1 MQKTGCLLLIIYTL
15 FFQDLSCQNIQLQ
28 IAGENDYETS
38 IIDSLNY
45 SKKHLDYSS
54 VESEIDSTRNRL
66 FRIGFIENKLERISK
81 FNDTTFLAL
90 IYLKK
95 KIDTIYI
102 YYNKSVVNET
112 VLNSVS
118 KEVHEDYFV
127 LPIDE
132 TEESLNYINS
142 KITQKGFPFSK
153 LKLIN
158 IRTKDSFNL
167 QAELAIESEKTK
179 RNIDQIIVKGYE
191 KFPKSYLK
199 HFLKIKRSQ
208 VFDLNSIKKKT
219 NLLNDLKF
227 ANEIKPPEVLFTKD
241 STTLYLYV
249 EKRKSNSFDGFLGF
263 GTNEDNGKLELDG
276 YLNLFL
282 NNNLNY
288 GETFN
293 LIYKSDAIEQKLFQA
308 NLKTPYLFGSPLGAE
323 LELRIFK
330 KDSSFTTVNQK
341 VRAFYQMNSKNTFY
355 LGLTSTQSNNLL
367 AQNTSGLINDYD
379 SKQYSIGY
387 QFTSSL
393 TDNRLFPYTSSLY
406 FETGFGKRKF
416 EGNSEKQNLTSLDG
430 FKIFKLNLS
439 NSIYLR
445 INSASLFS
453 DTYLENELLRFGGI
467 NSIRGFEENS
477 LTASQY
483 GLINTEY
490 RIQLG
495 GSLYV
500 HSILDFAY
508 FENDITSQKEKLYSF
523 GFGFGIINKSGLL
536 KFNYANGKIEN
547 QKFKLSNSKI
557 HISLIAD
564 F

>member
-1 MQKTGCLLLIIYTL
+1 
-15 FFQDLSCQNIQLQ
+15 LQ
-28 IAGENDYETS
+28 IAGENDFETS

-112 VLNSVS
+112 VLNSIS